1 MVPDVMSLIN
11 LSTSCS
17 LSLLLSPSV
26 ARRRQEYDTVCEPT
40 PLRKPAVPPPCLYLK
55 LLLKQQL
62 LLKLKLVVL
71 LLPLALVCTTWLAS
85 TPCKC
90 FCCFPCPLNGTP
102 PTQPNEVEA
111 DAILC
116 PVFLLF
122 PLATTVKTHA
132 LGFKL
137 IHTTAPARHA
147 KQGRA
152 KESKGD
158 THNHKRRALLLLLL
172 LLLLSS
178 SKTDKEMALRALRAT
193 SVKREKERERKREK
207 KRERERTLRCVAFRS
222 T

>member
-1 MVPDVMSLIN
+1 MSLIN

-40 PLRKPAVPPPCLYLK
+40 PLRKPALPPPCLYLK

-122 PLATTVKTHA
+122 SSRNDRQD
-132 LGFKL
+132 
-137 IHTTAPARHA
+137 ARVGIQA
-147 KQGRA
+147 
-152 KESKGD
+152 D
-158 THNHKRRALLLLLL
+158 THNSTGTARQART
-172 LLLLSS
+172 
-178 SKTDKEMALRALRAT
+178 SKGKQR
-193 SVKREKERERKREK
+193 
-207 KRERERTLRCVAFRS
+207 
-222 T
+222 